1 MDLALN
7 NLSLENDS
15 QETFGNILEAI
26 SEGDTKKIELIL
38 ENVEKRFVITK
49 TDSDGHTLLH
59 LTAMKNPLTKIILK
73 KKISIDARIV
83 QNKKIIPSAKR
94 CYIAKMLIQNGANV
108 NSKDKKGFTPLHIAV
123 RENQIDLAKICLDHG
138 SEIEA
143 KSNFVD
149 TSLDLAVNANLID
162 MAVLLLQNG
171 ANVNTGSS
179 WGETPLYKT
188 INYRLVKMTKLLT
201 YFGADVDVQRNFFDY
216 TPLLIAFY
224 AITRYN
230 EEIVE
235 TLIRYS
241 TKKSIEIALRGKKL
255 DMMKAI
261 LLEHMF

>member
-1 MDLALN
+1 MDLDLN
-7 NLSLENDS
+7 SLSLGNDS
-15 QETFGNILEAI
+15 QETFEKILDALSKGDTNIIGKILEK
-26 SEGDTKKIELIL
+26 GY
-38 ENVEKRFVITK
+38 VIQE
-49 TDSDGHTLLH
+49 TDSDGNTLLH
-59 LTAMKNPLTKIILK
+59 LAAMKNPGTKMILK
-73 KKISIDARIV
+73 KKISIDARIIL
-83 QNKKIIPSAKR
+83 NKKIIPSAKR

-123 RENQIDLAKICLDHG
+123 KENQIDLAKIFLDHG
-138 SEIEA
+138 ADIEA
-143 KSNFVD
+143 KSNFVQ
-149 TSLDLAVNANLID
+149 TPLDLAVNANLID
-162 MAVLLLQNG
+162 MASLLLQNG
-171 ANVNTGSS
+171 ANVNTGNS
-179 WGETPLYKT
+179 WNETPLYKA
-188 INYRLVKMTKLLT
+188 IDYRLVKMTKLLT

>member
-1 MDLALN
+1 M
-7 NLSLENDS
+7 S
-15 QETFGNILEAI
+15 IPR
-26 SEGDTKKIELIL
+26 TKK
-38 ENVEKRFVITK
+38 V
-49 TDSDGHTLLH
+49 S
-59 LTAMKNPLTKIILK
+59 P
-73 KKISIDARIV
+73 
-83 QNKKIIPSAKR
+83 
-94 CYIAKMLIQNGANV
+94 
-108 NSKDKKGFTPLHIAV
+108 HIAV
-123 RENQIDLAKICLDHG
+123 TENQIDLAKIFLDHG
-138 SEIEA
+138 SDIEA
-143 KSNFVD
+143 KSNFVH

-162 MAVLLLQNG
+162 MAMLLLQNG

-188 INYRLVKMTKLLT
+188 IHYRLVKMTKLLT

-241 TKKSIEIALRGKKL
+241 TKKSIEIALRKKKL
-255 DMMKAI
+255 ELLKAI